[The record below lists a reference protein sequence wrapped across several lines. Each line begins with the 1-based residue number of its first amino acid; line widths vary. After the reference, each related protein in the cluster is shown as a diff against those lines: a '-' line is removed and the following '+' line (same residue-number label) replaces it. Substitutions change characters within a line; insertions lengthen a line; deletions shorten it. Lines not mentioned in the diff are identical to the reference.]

1 MMSLLSATGLS
12 PLILQNAQNLNIS
25 ETLIHD
31 QIPDKSRYEDMPDWG
46 YATTAAVLF
55 TIGFFGFFL
64 NFFVIVLMCKDTQ
77 VSGKPI

>member
-1 MMSLLSATGLS
+1 MSILSATGLS
-12 PLILQNAQNLNIS
+12 SLILENAQQLNVS

-31 QIPDKSRYEDMPDWG
+31 QIPDESRHGDMPDWG
-46 YATTAAVLF
+46 YAATATVLF

-77 VSGKPI
+77 VSENPF